1 MKNSIILVSGGMDSI
16 TLLYERSKDIALAI
30 SFDYGANHNKKE
42 ILFAKLHCERLC
54 IKHIIISLSFIADY
68 FKSSLLEETI
78 FIPERNYNSENKK
91 STVVPFRNGIILS
104 IACGIAESYG
114 LKKVLVANHFDDCEI
129 YPDCRESFIDAMT
142 SAMKS
147 GTYNRVVVDAPYVS
161 ITKADIAR
169 KGKAV
174 GLNFMETWTCY
185 KGGAIHC
192 GECGACIER
201 KKAFKEAGI
210 EDLTK
215 YAK

>member
-16 TLLYERSKDIALAI
+16 TLLYERSKDIAMAI

-42 ILFAKLHCERLC
+42 ISFAKLHCGRLG
-54 IKHIIISLSFIADY
+54 IKHITIPLSFMADY

-78 FIPERNYNSENKK
+78 FIPERNYNGENKK

-104 IACGIAESYG
+104 IACGIAESHG
-114 LKKVLVANHFDDCEI
+114 LKKILIANHFDDCEI

-142 SAMKS
+142 SAMKN

-161 ITKADIAR
+161 ITKANIAR

-174 GLNFMETWTCY
+174 GVNFMETWTCY
-185 KGGAIHC
+185 KGEAIHC
-192 GECGACIER
+192 GECSACIER
-201 KKAFKEAGI
+201 KKAFKDAGI